1 MILHKLPCARDSEGL
16 TPREFL
22 SNEANVAEAGNEGVC
37 LPLFCNVSWF
47 FGGFWFWFF
56 LFWQLLITEAEELGY
71 TAFNKTWAVLKVISS
86 RQFVKCLLSSNERR
100 GL

>member
-1 MILHKLPCARDSEGL
+1 MKQMLQKQEMKAFVYLYSAMCLG
-16 TPREFL
+16 FL
-22 SNEANVAEAGNEGVC
+22 
-37 LPLFCNVSWF
+37 
-47 FGGFWFWFF
+47 GGFGFGFF